1 MVAAPS
7 DQEGSQRRGARASFR
22 VVHELHL
29 RPVDMDVADLVQM
42 EMAFQGQLEVQA
54 VPVVV
59 VVLPHIE
66 EGGTCSLLWDARH
79 CSVGASDLG

>member
-7 DQEGSQRRGARASFR
+7 DQEGSRRRGARASFR

-42 EMAFQGQLEVQA
+42 EMVFQGQLSVQA

-59 VVLPHIE
+59 LLRIE
-66 EGGTCSLLWDARH
+66 EGVTCSLLWRAHR
-79 CSVGASDLG
+79 CSVGA